1 MKRILKRPMFRMG
14 GSSGTGITSGLDN
27 TQEFRP
33 GFKSGTTKY
42 GMGGGD
48 MSNITGIFPPR
59 ATFASDMIE
68 ARKQPITQTSA
79 FDTATEAQR
88 RIDLVNQLAP
98 RTTTPFS
105 PGSLSGFLTSAGLN
119 LLSATP
125 RGNIFA
131 TAAGAAQDPF
141 KQFQE
146 AKGKQSAE
154 DRALAL
160 AATQAAITRGDT
172 LADIERKEQFQV
184 GMAKQAVKDERALQ
198 EFIYDKKLEIEK
210 VKGEYDVKA
219 EAAGG
224 SDKLNIEVTQDLIT
238 GASRSIFDA
247 RNTLNAGV
255 KEVDG
260 KEVPLSETETREL
273 KQIISENELFLEKQL
288 GLPAEYAAI
297 LQSPERYDAAKRSA
311 VADENRRRKEEWLAA
326 NPKKQGEKPRDYEKR
341 FKEGVKEIDLYSQE
355 ADTIAQDYIRDQY
368 YNFASGGRVGYQMGG
383 GADMSQEPATMEQ
396 ESPVQESP
404 VQELSYNELRARLPK
419 DIDNEIVMLLANS
432 KQALLDFANIRTQQD
447 IASFNQQYDVNLTL
461 PQGA

>member
-1 MKRILKRPMFRMG
+1 MNRVLKRPMFRMG

-33 GFKSGTTKY
+33 GYKSGTTKY

-59 ATFASDMIE
+59 ATFASDMI
-68 ARKQPITQTSA
+68 AAGKQPITQSSS
-79 FDTATEAQR
+79 FDVASDAQR
-88 RIDLVNQLAP
+88 RIDLANQLAP
-98 RTTTPFS
+98 RTTSPFS
-105 PGSLSGFLTSAGLN
+105 PGSLSGFLTSTGLN

-131 TAAGAAQDPF
+131 TAAGAAKDPF
-141 KQFQE
+141 DAFTAARDKM
-146 AKGKQSAE
+146 SAE

-160 AATQAAITRGDT
+160 AAAQASITRGDT
-172 LADIERKEQFQV
+172 LSDIERKEKFEKE
-184 GMAKQAVKDERALQ
+184 MATQAVKDERALQ
-198 EFIYDKKLEIEK
+198 EFIYDQKANIEEI
-210 VKGEYDVKA
+210 KGKYDVLA
-219 EAAGG
+219 EQAGG
-224 SDKLNIEVTQDLIT
+224 GDKLNIEVTQDLIT

-247 RNTLNAGV
+247 KNTLDSGV
-255 KEVDG
+255 KLVDG
-260 KEVPLSETETREL
+260 QEVPLTETETREL

-326 NPKKQGEKPRDYEKR
+326 NPKKQGEKSRDYEKR

-355 ADTIAQDYIRDQY
+355 ADTIAQDYIRKQY
-368 YNFASGGRVGYQMGG
+368 YSFASGGRVGYQMGG
-383 GADMSQEPATMEQ
+383 NADMSQEPATMGQ
-396 ESPVQESP
+396 ESPVQD
-404 VQELSYNELRARLPK
+404 LSYSELRARLPK

-432 KQALLDFANIRTQQD
+432 KQALLDFANIKTPQD

>member
-1 MKRILKRPMFRMG
+1 MMKRILKRPMFRMG

-42 GMGGGD
+42 GMGQGD

-59 ATFASDMIE
+59 ATFASDMIAANRSTAE
-68 ARKQPITQTSA
+68 APA
-79 FDTATEAQR
+79 FNEEADAQR
-88 RIDLVNQLAP
+88 RIDMFNKFAP
-98 RTTTPFS
+98 RAATPFG
-105 PGSLSGFLTSAGLN
+105 PGSLSGFLTSTGLN

-131 TAAGAAQDPF
+131 TAAGAAKDPF
-141 KQFQE
+141 DAFTT
-146 AKGKQSAE
+146 ARGKESAE
-154 DRALAL
+154 DRALKL
-160 AATQAAITRGDT
+160 AALEAAMSRGEKLSDTKSAQEFEITQS
-172 LADIERKEQFQV
+172 
-184 GMAKQAVKDERALQ
+184 KQAVKDERALQ
-198 EFIYDKKLEIEK
+198 EFIYDQKLAIEK
-210 VKGEYDVKA
+210 VKGEYDVQA

-224 SDKLNIEVTQDLIT
+224 SDKLNIEVTQNLIT

-260 KEVPLSETETREL
+260 KQVPLSETETREL

-311 VADENRRRKEEWLAA
+311 VADENRKRKEEWIAA

-355 ADTIAQDYIRDQY
+355 ADTIAQDYIRKQY
-368 YNFASGGRVGYQMGG
+368 YNFASGGRVGYQQGG
-383 GADMSQEPATMEQ
+383 GADMAQEPATMEQ
-396 ESPVQESP
+396 ESPVQE
-404 VQELSYNELRARLPK
+404 LSYNELRSRLPK

-432 KQALLDFANIRTQQD
+432 KQALLDFANIQTQED
-447 IASFNQQYDVNLTL
+447 IALFNQQYDVNLTL

>member
-1 MKRILKRPMFRMG
+1 MNRVLKRPMFRMG

-33 GFKSGTTKY
+33 GFNVG
-42 GMGGGD
+42 
-48 MSNITGIFPPR
+48 SNPFNNPVSMDSAMQRGLAFQEPR
-59 ATFASDMIE
+59 AKS
-68 ARKQPITQTSA
+68 PA
-79 FDTATEAQR
+79 FDAAAEAQR

-105 PGSLSGFLTSAGLN
+105 PGTLSGFLTSAGLN

-131 TAAGAAQDPF
+131 TAAGAAQGPF

-146 AKGKQSAE
+146 AKSKQSAE

-172 LADIERKEQFQV
+172 LADIERKEKFQV
-184 GMAKQAVKDERALQ
+184 GMAEQAVKDERALQ

-224 SDKLNIEVTQDLIT
+224 GDKLNIEVTQDLIT

-260 KEVPLSETETREL
+260 KEVPLSETEVREL
-273 KQIISENELFLEKQL
+273 NQIISENELFLEKQL

-311 VADENRRRKEEWLAA
+311 VADENRKRKEEWLAA
-326 NPKKQGEKPRDYEKR
+326 NPKKQGEKSRDYEKR
-341 FKEGVKEIDLYSQE
+341 FKAGVKEIDLYSQE
-355 ADTIAQDYIRDQY
+355 ADTIAQDYIRKQY
-368 YNFASGGRVGYQMGG
+368 YSFASGGRVGYQQGG
-383 GADMSQEPATMEQ
+383 GVDMAQEPATME
-396 ESPVQESP
+396 QESP

>member
-1 MKRILKRPMFRMG
+1 MNRVLKRPMFRMG

-33 GFKSGTTKY
+33 GYKTGTTKY

-48 MSNITGIFPPR
+48 MSNITGIFPAR
-59 ATFASDMIE
+59 ATFASDMIAE
-68 ARKQPITQTSA
+68 RKQPITQSSS
-79 FDTATEAQR
+79 FDIASDAQR
-88 RIDLVNQLAP
+88 RIDLANQFAP
-98 RTTTPFS
+98 RATTPFS
-105 PGSLSGFLTSAGLN
+105 PGSLSGFLTSTGLN

-131 TAAGAAQDPF
+131 TAAGAAKDPF
-141 KQFQE
+141 DAFTA

-160 AATQAAITRGDT
+160 AATQAAITRGDA
-172 LADIERKEQFQV
+172 LSDIERKEAFEKE
-184 GMAKQAVKDERALQ
+184 MATQAVKDERALQ

-224 SDKLNIEVTQDLIT
+224 GDKLNIEVTQDLIT

-247 RNTLNAGV
+247 KNTLDSGV
-255 KEVDG
+255 KLVDG
-260 KEVPLSETETREL
+260 KEVPLTENETREL
-273 KQIISENELFLEKQL
+273 NQIISENELFLEKQL

-311 VADENRRRKEEWLAA
+311 VQDENRKRKEEWIAA
-326 NPKKQGEKPRDYEKR
+326 NPKQTGESARNYQKR
-341 FKEGVKEIDLYSQE
+341 FEEGVKEIDLYSQE
-355 ADTIAQDYIRDQY
+355 ADTIAQDYIRKQY
-368 YNFASGGRVGYQMGG
+368 YSFASGGRVGYQMGG

-396 ESPVQESP
+396 ESPVQD
-404 VQELSYNELRARLPK
+404 LSYNELRARLPK

-432 KQALLDFANIRTQQD
+432 KQALLDFANIKTPQD

>member
-1 MKRILKRPMFRMG
+1 MMNRTLKRPMFRMG

-33 GFKSGTTKY
+33 GFNVG
-42 GMGGGD
+42 
-48 MSNITGIFPPR
+48 SNPFNNPV
-59 ATFASDMIE
+59 SMD
-68 ARKQPITQTSA
+68 SA
-79 FDTATEAQR
+79 MKRGLAFQEPKAESPAFNTAAEAQR

-105 PGSLSGFLTSAGLN
+105 PGTLSGFLTSAGLN

-146 AKGKQSAE
+146 AKSKQSAE

-172 LADIERKEQFQV
+172 LADVERKEQFQLE
-184 GMAKQAVKDERALQ
+184 MAKQAVKDERALQ
-198 EFIYDKKLEIEK
+198 EFIYDKKLEIEN
-210 VKGEYDVKA
+210 VKGRYDVEA
-219 EAAGG
+219 EKAGG
-224 SDKLNIEVTQDLIT
+224 GDKLNIEVTQDLIT
-238 GASRSIFDA
+238 DASRSIFDA
-247 RNTLNAGV
+247 RNTLDSGV
-255 KEVDG
+255 KLVDG
-260 KEVPLSETETREL
+260 KKVPLSETETREL
-273 KQIISENELFLEKQL
+273 NQIITQNELFLEKQL

-297 LQSPERYDAAKRSA
+297 LQSPDRYYEAKKSA
-311 VADENRRRKEEWLAA
+311 VADENRKRSEEWLAA
-326 NPKKQGEKPRDYEKR
+326 NPQETGETKRNYEKR
-341 FKEGVKEIDLYSQE
+341 FKAGVKKVDLSSQE
-355 ADTIAQDYIRDQY
+355 ADTLTQEYVRKQY
-368 YNFASGGRVGYQMGG
+368 YRFGNAQGGRIGYQMGG
-383 GADMSQEPATMEQ
+383 GADMSQEPTTME
-396 ESPVQESP
+396 QESP